1 MCNTCCLIY
10 CDLPPPS
17 GSLNHSSK
25 HLSHSELEILFLQFS
40 WLLGFS
46 FWTPIREGFYFLR
59 SGSCFLVCILRVCR
73 EGTFALLDFLIWKKK
88 GKVHRC
94 PRDGAV
100 SPQSWWTGIPGKEEP
115 EEDPIQTVTNAP
127 GQRNRVERE
136 VGGVI
141 GMGNTCNS
149 MADSCQ
155 CMTKPTEMLWSN

>member
-10 CDLPPPS
+10 CDLPPPP

-25 HLSHSELEILFLQFS
+25 HISPSELEILFLKFS

-46 FWTPIREGFYFLR
+46 FWTPIQEGFYFLR
-59 SGSCFLVCILRVCR
+59 SGGCFLVCIFCVCR
-73 EGTFALLDFLIWKKK
+73 EETFALLDFLICKKK